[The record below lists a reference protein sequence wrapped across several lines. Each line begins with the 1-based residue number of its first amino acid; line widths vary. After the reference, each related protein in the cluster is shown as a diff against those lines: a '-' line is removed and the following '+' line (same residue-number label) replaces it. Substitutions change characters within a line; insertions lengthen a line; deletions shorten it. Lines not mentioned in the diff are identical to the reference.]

1 VTSAAA
7 QPTRA
12 TTPAAAPQATPPPA
26 RAAAPAPPDPRF
38 DTSDANVNITVTI
51 TDKNGAKSQTK
62 VVSLIVANGE
72 SGRVRSTGVNSGG
85 PGTASRNSDLNVD
98 ASARLMKSGLIRT
111 FVTINY
117 QPEGSDEQTRL
128 TSVTQQAGLYLK
140 DGQSTVITQAADPT
154 TGNRSVT
161 VEVTAKIIR

>member
-1 VTSAAA
+1 
-7 QPTRA
+7 
-12 TTPAAAPQATPPPA
+12 
-26 RAAAPAPPDPRF
+26 
-38 DTSDANVNITVTI
+38 
-51 TDKNGAKSQTK
+51 
-62 VVSLIVANGE
+62 
-72 SGRVRSTGVNSGG
+72 
-85 PGTASRNSDLNVD
+85 
-98 ASARLMKSGLIRT
+98 MKSGLIRT